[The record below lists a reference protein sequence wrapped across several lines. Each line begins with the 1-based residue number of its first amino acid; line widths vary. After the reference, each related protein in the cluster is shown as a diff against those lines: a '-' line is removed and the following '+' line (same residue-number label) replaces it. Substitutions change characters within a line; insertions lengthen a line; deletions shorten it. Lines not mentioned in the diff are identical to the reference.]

1 MWKKV
6 YGFGDY
12 LCNEQG
18 EIYSLKRNKIMKTH
32 NDKDGYKQLRL
43 TIEKGKA
50 ITVKVH
56 RLIAQ
61 TFIPNQENKPCV
73 NHKNGNKKDNTVT
86 NLEWCTTKEN
96 NTHARQTGLLNDCGV
111 NNTRAVCNEE
121 TLKEIRRLISEGK
134 RNVEIEK
141 ITGISNG
148 TISNIRRKK
157 RYKEKEREV
166 N

>member
-6 YGFGDY
+6 YGFDDY

-61 TFIPNQENKPCV
+61 TFIPNPENKPCV
-73 NHKNGNKKDNTVT
+73 NHKNGNKKDNTVA

-111 NNTRAVCNEE
+111 NNSRAVCNEE
-121 TLKEIRRLISEGK
+121 TLKEIRTLIAEGK
-134 RNVEIEK
+134 GNTEIEK
-141 ITGISNG
+141 ITGISNKV
-148 TISNIRRKK
+148 ISNIRRG
-157 RYKEKEREV
+157 RNYKKEREV
-166 N
+166 